1 MCQSDADVFSLMT
14 ALPRDLGVIDL
25 KFTSKSKFEFSLLKK
40 KVRFI
45 FHSKAEQY
53 LQPGPRFLFHSQRGR
68 WRQIH
73 LGIKGFSLVNF
84 LRKSWSKIRRYCLS
98 TGYVNRP
105 NIFKHICKGK
115 VHISGHYL
123 HKHSSLVYSLA
134 CCTLDDL
141 LSDNWMLLPCPVTDT
156 NISRVN

>member
-68 WRQIH
+68 
-73 LGIKGFSLVNF
+73 
-84 LRKSWSKIRRYCLS
+84 
-98 TGYVNRP
+98 
-105 NIFKHICKGK
+105 
-115 VHISGHYL
+115 
-123 HKHSSLVYSLA
+123 
-134 CCTLDDL
+134 
-141 LSDNWMLLPCPVTDT
+141 
-156 NISRVN
+156 